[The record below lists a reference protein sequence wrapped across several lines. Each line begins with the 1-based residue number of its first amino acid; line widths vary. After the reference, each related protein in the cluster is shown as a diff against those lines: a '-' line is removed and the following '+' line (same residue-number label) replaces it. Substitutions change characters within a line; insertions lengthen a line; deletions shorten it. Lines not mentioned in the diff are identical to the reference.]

1 MAEQELLAPDARAPS
16 ALQSANAR
24 KPFGLAAAQGF
35 IKQPAVLKSLPALGM
50 VSILALAGAAWWS
63 FQTPAQRPLFE
74 GLADADKS
82 AVADALQSG
91 GIAYT
96 INRDTGGIQVGE
108 DDVHRARMLLA
119 GQGLPKAAPGGD
131 ALISALPM
139 GSSRAVEGETLRGA
153 READLARTIEAI
165 DAVKSARIHLA
176 TPEPSIFV
184 RDNVAP
190 AASVMLTLQ
199 NGRTLSATQVRAI
212 KHLVASSVP
221 SMSPDQVSI
230 VDQTGQLLSQ
240 SDANGDNAAFQ
251 LQLQMEDRYRQA
263 LVALLAPMVGQG
275 NFTAELH
282 VDIDQ
287 SESQS
292 TRESYPKDD
301 RALRTEEGNKTTSAT
316 STPPAV
322 GIPGALSNQPPQATT
337 VATQPGGQQTTLAST
352 SAAGESAETFTR
364 SFDVGR
370 EISVT
375 HQPVGKLR
383 RLTVAVAIRD
393 VKGAKPRK
401 PAEMASLEALVKGA
415 VGFDQARGDVVA
427 ISARPFVETE
437 AAVENIWDAPW
448 FMFAVR
454 QVGALIV
461 ALLVLLFIGR
471 PLLKA
476 LRARAAASQ
485 AAQVATALD
494 QSAGSIAIKGAA
506 APTGATDP
514 YAVTLEMIE
523 NAPSYAERATLVRG
537 FVRQDPVRAS
547 MVVRQLM
554 GENAS
559 G

>member
-16 ALQSANAR
+16 ALQSAHAS

-35 IKQPAVLKSLPALGM
+35 MKQPALLKSLPALGA
-50 VSILALAGAAWWS
+50 VSMLALAAAAWWS

-91 GIAYT
+91 GIAYS
-96 INRDTGGIQVGE
+96 INSDTGGIQVGE
-108 DDVHRARMLLA
+108 DDVHRARILLA

-199 NGRTLSATQVRAI
+199 SGRMLSAAQVRAI

-221 SMSPDQVSI
+221 SLSPEQVSV

-240 SDANGDNAAFQ
+240 ADANGDNAAFQ

-263 LVALLAPMVGQG
+263 LVALLAPVIGQG

-337 VATQPGGQQTTLAST
+337 VATQPGGQQASPAPT
-352 SAAGESAETFTR
+352 AGESAETFTR

-393 VKGAKPRK
+393 VKGAKPRT

-471 PLLKA
+471 PLVKA
-476 LRARAAASQ
+476 LRARIAASQ
-485 AAQVATALD
+485 AAQIAAD
-494 QSAGSIAIKGAA
+494 ADRSAGSIAIRGTA
-506 APTGATDP
+506 APTAATDP

-554 GENAS
+554 GDNAS